1 MAGELIKRYKRSSGS
16 GEVLST
22 SRIRR
27 EQVTRI
33 SRRALADQFAEIY
46 AKWSGTLVKLRAAR
60 NRVAKAPPVMGSD
73 WQAGQLRHFDKLI
86 ADLVAREPKKQ

>member
-1 MAGELIKRYKRSSGS
+1 MAGKRLKLYKRGKGA

-22 SRIRR
+22 SQIRS
-27 EQVTRI
+27 ELITRV
-33 SRRALADQFAEIY
+33 SRKTQADQFDEIH

-60 NRVAKAPPVMGSD
+60 ARVAMAPPVMGSE

-86 ADLVAREPKKQ
+86 ADLVVREPKKQ